1 VDNRRLF
8 LAAALSMAVLLLWQ
22 FVFPAPEPPAPTVAA
37 PVAVNELATAA
48 AATPNSPAGG
58 AAAPAATAEATA
70 APPAAPI
77 EAAQEERFFLENE
90 RLRAEFS
97 NRGAVL
103 VSLVLR
109 GQAGAAGGELEMV
122 APRGDSP
129 LPFALFDAAL
139 VPLPENGALFA
150 VEPEEE
156 PAGRAL
162 RFRYRGPLGAA
173 EKRFLLRADGR
184 LDLEVATPGRNAAG
198 LMIGP
203 GLRARTV
210 EDLANRFDRRLG
222 AWLAAG
228 EVETEDPAKA
238 KDPLRLT
245 GASLGWIALEDTYY
259 LTALMPSAPVEGA
272 VFEPVLLAP
281 GPVAGTF
288 DARPVPSGGEVA
300 RADKD
305 LTREFRA
312 ILFARGERLEATTFW
327 GAKHYDALAELPY
340 GLEKTVRWGTLGF
353 LARPLLLSLHWIH
366 DNLVSNY
373 GWAIV
378 LLTVALKLVLLP
390 LSISSFK
397 SMRKMQKLSPKMQAI
412 RERWRPKLRDK
423 QGKFNS
429 DAQRQMNEEVMG
441 LYRQE
446 GVNPAGGCLPILVQL
461 PIFLA
466 FYNMLSTAVELKWAP
481 WALWIKDL
489 AEQDPYFVLPIVMG
503 ATQLIQQRMTPP
515 PPDPFQKRMMQF
527 LPVVFTVFSLGFPS
541 GLVLYWLTNN
551 VLTIGQ
557 QVVYNRIRD
566 QSEEAA
572 EAATPTR
579 PKGRKGS

>member
-1 VDNRRLF
+1 MDNKRLF

-22 FVFPAPEPPAPTVAA
+22 FVFPAPEPPAPRAPAPALGVEATPQAA
-37 PVAVNELATAA
+37 PPAS
-48 AATPNSPAGG
+48 ATPG
-58 AAAPAATAEATA
+58 AAAPAEV
-70 APPAAPI
+70 APVPAAPALPV
-77 EAAQEERFFLENE
+77 AAEREERFVLEND
-90 RLRAEFS
+90 RLRVEFS
-97 NRGAVL
+97 NQGAVA
-103 VSLVLR
+103 SSIVLK
-109 GQAGAAGGELEMV
+109 GQPAAIGGELELV

-129 LPFALFDAAL
+129 RPFALFDAAL
-139 VPLPENGALFA
+139 APLPENGALFA

-184 LDLEVATPGRNAAG
+184 LDVEVATPGRSGAG

-203 GLRARTV
+203 GLRARTA

-222 AWLAAG
+222 AWLSAG
-228 EVETEDPAKA
+228 EVETEDPHKA
-238 KDPLRLT
+238 KDPIRLA
-245 GASLGWIALEDTYY
+245 GPGLGWVALEDNYFV
-259 LTALMPSAPVEGA
+259 TALIPGVAVEGA
-272 VFEPVLLAP
+272 VLEPVLLAP
-281 GPVAGTF
+281 GVAPGSF
-288 DARPVPSGGEVA
+288 DARPVPAGGEVA
-300 RADKD
+300 RADKE

-312 ILFARGERLEATTFW
+312 YLFARGEALEATTFW

-353 LARPLLLSLHWIH
+353 LARPLLLALHWIH
-366 DNLVSNY
+366 DHMVANY

-423 QGKFNS
+423 QGRYNAE
-429 DAQRQMNEEVMG
+429 AQRQMNEEVMA

-446 GVNPAGGCLPILVQL
+446 GVNPAGGCLPLLVQL

-557 QVVYNRIRD
+557 QMIYNRLRD
-566 QSEEAA
+566 QSEGAA
-572 EAATPTR
+572 EAESPAR

>member
-22 FVFPAPEPPAPTVAA
+22 YVFPAPEPPAPSAPPPAVVGELAAAAAASPSAPAGAVAA
-37 PVAVNELATAA
+37 PVAA
-48 AATPNSPAGG
+48 
-58 AAAPAATAEATA
+58 AEALA
-70 APPAAPI
+70 AVPAEPI
-77 EAAQEERFFLENE
+77 EATQEERFFLENE

-109 GQAGAAGGELEMV
+109 GQAGSAGGELEMV
-122 APRGDSP
+122 APRGESP
-129 LPFALFDAAL
+129 RPFALFDATLA
-139 VPLPENGALFA
+139 PLSENGALFA

-156 PAGRAL
+156 PSGRAL
-162 RFRYRGPLGAA
+162 RFRYQGPLGAA

-184 LDLEVATPGRNAAG
+184 LDLEVSTPGRNGAG

-238 KDPLRLT
+238 KDPLRLP

-281 GPVAGTF
+281 GQAAGTF

-312 ILFARGERLEATTFW
+312 FLFARGERLEATTFW

-353 LARPLLLSLHWIH
+353 LARPLLLALHWIH

-572 EAATPTR
+572 EAAAPAR

>member
-1 VDNRRLF
+1 MGVLF
-8 LAAALSMAVLLLWQ
+8 LWQ
-22 FVFPAPEPPAPTVAA
+22 FLFPAPEPPVAPEATPAAVAEATPAAA
-37 PVAVNELATAA
+37 PSATPAPGATAE
-48 AATPNSPAGG
+48 
-58 AAAPAATAEATA
+58 AAAPAA
-70 APPAAPI
+70 PVVPI
-77 EAAQEERFFLENE
+77 EAAAEERFVLANDRA
-90 RLRAEFS
+90 RLEFS

-103 VSLVLR
+103 SSFVLL
-109 GQAGAAGGELEMV
+109 GQPKAVGGELELV
-122 APRGDSP
+122 APRGASP
-129 LPFALFDAAL
+129 LPYSLFDPAL
-139 VPLPENGALFA
+139 APLAENGALFA

-184 LDLEVATPGRNAAG
+184 LDVEIDVPGRSSFG
-198 LMIGP
+198 TMIGP
-203 GLRARTV
+203 GLRGRSR
-210 EDLANRFDRRLG
+210 EELKNRFDRRMG

-228 EVETEDPAKA
+228 TVETADPAKA
-238 KDPLRLT
+238 KDPVRVP
-245 GASLGWIALEDTYY
+245 GGGLGWIALEDTYF
-259 LTALMPSAPVEGA
+259 LSAVIPAVPVEGA
-272 VFEPVLLAP
+272 VFEPVLL
-281 GPVAGTF
+281 VAGDGPRVF
-288 DARPVPSGGEVA
+288 DAKPVPAGGEVA
-300 RADKD
+300 REDKD

-312 ILFARGERLEATTFW
+312 YLFARGGRLEATSYW
-327 GAKHYDALAELPY
+327 GSKHYDELALLPY

-353 LARPLLLSLHWIH
+353 LARPLLFSLQWIH
-366 DNLVSNY
+366 EHMVSNY

-378 LLTVALKLVLLP
+378 LLTIALKLVLLP

-397 SMRKMQKLSPKMQAI
+397 SMRKMQKLAPKMQAI

-423 QGKFNS
+423 QGRFNAE
-429 DAQRQMNEEVMG
+429 AQRQMNEEVMG

-446 GVNPAGGCLPILVQL
+446 GVNPAGGCLPLLVQL

-481 WALWIKDL
+481 WALWIQDL

-527 LPVVFTVFSLGFPS
+527 LPVVFTIFSLGFPS

-557 QVVYNRIRD
+557 QMIYNRIKD
-566 QSEEAA
+566 QAEED
-572 EAATPTR
+572 ATPAA
-579 PKGRKGS
+579 PAKGRKGS